1 MRNGNSNVASPNQ
14 ILSLLPTS
22 IYIYACA
29 MTSNVMVAIM
39 IIDRDH
45 KTELNQALSSQVM
58 DKCKQSFSPMQ
69 SQYRDYHRCIQYS
82 VRTHIEAELKAKD

>member
-1 MRNGNSNVASPNQ
+1 
-14 ILSLLPTS
+14 
-22 IYIYACA
+22 
-29 MTSNVMVAIM
+29 MVAIM

-82 VRTHIEAELKAKD
+82 VRTHIEAELKAKDWSGLVRKNVLNLERRVAVVHSKMA